1 MKVLICNERF
11 LFRFGLD
18 RVLILLA
25 KGLADRG
32 HEIYMMSAQW
42 DEAVVGPLAKRFIP
56 LPGPADYAQFNEAV
70 ADWLRREWNSL
81 FTPSTRPDV
90 VLIGGWPFF
99 AAIEVFAE
107 VCSAVVFVEPGAV
120 PLDGFDEGGLAI
132 QKILRDHRAAY
143 LPKATGAC
151 PISQFL
157 AETQTVMDGVA
168 PEQIK
173 TILLGADHMEQVL
186 WENQRLK
193 AAAATPT
200 TLTQKT
206 KHWLQRHLRPQ
217 PPTAL
222 ARVEQLL
229 AKDRHLILN
238 LGRWEANCYKNSE
251 SCIELARQLRQDY
264 PDVVLIALADPDKL
278 VVPDDVRHSLV
289 AIGFPDDQ
297 ELQTI
302 MQKVQL
308 GISVSQWE
316 GFNLPLA
323 EMQWIEQ
330 PALVF
335 NLGAHREVVVHPW
348 FLCSDAA
355 EMLEKIRVVLEGQI
369 PEVAIQPEGYKKWR
383 SFFNWQRV
391 VDEYEQHLQG
401 LLAQSPAPR
410 RRMGT
415 GLPLLIIDVTNSCR
429 DPANSGV
436 VRVTRQLSRQIQQ
449 RLDPL
454 FVVWDFDRQEYV
466 LPSPAG
472 YRYLQQFNGPQ
483 MPMIVQDYIQ
493 AGTPPPTL
501 DRFLAQQLEL
511 ADRPRVFLFAET
523 ILDSRCQASQAYV
536 QQRGW
541 ESAAILYDLIP
552 MLYPEYCSNGVKSFF
567 EVYLKLVAEVDDAI
581 GISEFSV
588 QCFRDYCDK
597 NELTPGKVSAIMLP
611 GEFGKHQ
618 RHTRSNPDPD
628 CLKLLCVSTLEP
640 RKNHR
645 SLIKACAILSQQY
658 PEVKWELTLVGNSYT
673 GAPEIKQAIEGL
685 AAQDSRVQWLGIVD
699 DAQLHQLYHEAH
711 VTVYS
716 SLVEGFGMPILE
728 SIWHGRPCL
737 CHHAGVMAELAAQTP
752 GCVALDMT
760 DPESIAAQ
768 IVHLAQNP
776 TTIANLTEA
785 ACHASLKTWN
795 NYVDEI
801 FHLLDLKEL
810 PAMNNALAATRNTW
824 QEILY
829 PICDMPNWQMHD
841 SERMALTGLLARHQ
855 PACSI
860 EIGTYYGG
868 SLTLIAEHS
877 EMVFSIDIDP
887 EVGSRFPKPDNV
899 SLFTGPSTAVF
910 PQLMETLAAEDVAVD
925 FILIDGD
932 HSSEGVRR
940 DINLVLSYVP
950 KKTTLVVMH
959 DSFNPGCR
967 QGMLEA
973 DWVNCSHVL
982 WVDLDFVPGRVIEST
997 SDNPFGGEMWGGL
1010 ALAILSPERRSGDLA
1025 VLQSAR
1031 TSFDLALNTR
1041 S

>member
-1 MKVLICNERF
+1 
-11 LFRFGLD
+11 
-18 RVLILLA
+18 
-25 KGLADRG
+25 
-32 HEIYMMSAQW
+32 
-42 DEAVVGPLAKRFIP
+42 
-56 LPGPADYAQFNEAV
+56 
-70 ADWLRREWNSL
+70 
-81 FTPSTRPDV
+81 
-90 VLIGGWPFF
+90 
-99 AAIEVFAE
+99 
-107 VCSAVVFVEPGAV
+107 
-120 PLDGFDEGGLAI
+120 
-132 QKILRDHRAAY
+132 
-143 LPKATGAC
+143 
-151 PISQFL
+151 
-157 AETQTVMDGVA
+157 
-168 PEQIK
+168 
-173 TILLGADHMEQVL
+173 
-186 WENQRLK
+186 
-193 AAAATPT
+193 
-200 TLTQKT
+200 
-206 KHWLQRHLRPQ
+206 
-217 PPTAL
+217 
-222 ARVEQLL
+222 
-229 AKDRHLILN
+229 
-238 LGRWEANCYKNSE
+238 
-251 SCIELARQLRQDY
+251 
-264 PDVVLIALADPDKL
+264 
-278 VVPDDVRHSLV
+278 
-289 AIGFPDDQ
+289 
-297 ELQTI
+297 
-302 MQKVQL
+302 
-308 GISVSQWE
+308 
-316 GFNLPLA
+316 
-323 EMQWIEQ
+323 
-330 PALVF
+330 
-335 NLGAHREVVVHPW
+335 
-348 FLCSDAA
+348 
-355 EMLEKIRVVLEGQI
+355 
-369 PEVAIQPEGYKKWR
+369 
-383 SFFNWQRV
+383 
-391 VDEYEQHLQG
+391 
-401 LLAQSPAPR
+401 
-410 RRMGT
+410 MGT

-483 MPMIVQDYIQ
+483 MPMIAQDCLQ
-493 AGTPPPTL
+493 AGMPPTL
-501 DRFLAQQLEL
+501 DQFLAQQLEL

-523 ILDSRCQASQAYV
+523 ILDARCQAALDYV

-567 EVYLKLVAEVDDAI
+567 EIYLKLVAAVDDAI
-581 GISEFSV
+581 GISEFSA

-597 NELTPGKVSAIMLP
+597 NDLTPGNVSAIMLP

-618 RHTRSNPDPD
+618 RHTKSNPDSD

-645 SLIKACAILSQQY
+645 SLIEACAILSQQY

-673 GAPEIKQAIEGL
+673 GAPEIKQAIEDL

-711 VTVYS
+711 ITVYS

-760 DPESIAAQ
+760 NPAAIATQ

-776 TTIANLTEA
+776 ETIANLTEA

-810 PAMNNALAATRNTW
+810 PAMNNALTQPRNTW

-829 PICDMPNWQMHD
+829 PICNLSKWQMND

-855 PACSI
+855 PSCSI

-868 SLTLIAEHS
+868 SLALIAEHS

-899 SLFTGPSTAVF
+899 SLFTGPSTVVF
-910 PQLMETLAAEDVAVD
+910 PQLIETLTAAGVAVD

-940 DINLVLSYVP
+940 DVNLVLSYVP
-950 KKTTLVVMH
+950 KTTTLVVMH
-959 DSFNPGCR
+959 DSFNPSCR
-967 QGMLEA
+967 QGMLAA
-973 DWVNCSHVL
+973 DWASCPHVL
-982 WVDLDFVPGRVIEST
+982 WVDIDFVPGRVIEPI
-997 SDNPFGGEMWGGL
+997 DGNPFSGEMWGGL
-1010 ALAILSPERRSGDLA
+1010 GLAILSPEPRSEDLA
-1025 VLQSAR
+1025 VWQSAR
-1031 TSFDLALNTR
+1031 TFFDLALNTR